1 MQEPLKFVP
10 FRSLKNCISTIPL
23 QAFELLVLNALDWD
37 LNAVTPVL
45 WRDLILEFI
54 EKHVNQASLDVVLS
68 LESLSI

>member
-1 MQEPLKFVP
+1 MH
-10 FRSLKNCISTIPL
+10 L

-54 EKHVNQASLDVVLS
+54 EKNVDQASDYWGTIQVGKNLL
-68 LESLSI
+68 LT